1 LVYRQ
6 LHVFMDTNI
15 LVNIIYSITL
25 SRIKQSKPPRILGML
40 ENKYLIIYTDS
51 AVINE
56 LINKALPNVL
66 NSVDR
71 NRHGWG
77 NVDVHDM
84 LNLCHETLKEL
95 KKKGYVRVIEDD
107 KALRK
112 QYNALLHRRGRRI
125 CWRDEIKDEIKRKVS
140 SESLSEDLEVLY
152 SLLLAYDVL
161 ATVPRS
167 NVGITRGPLPFV
179 TDDKKLRDFI
189 QKYLVC
195 SKCPCSELI
204 YVRNYEEFKDEIK
217 KMLS

>member
-1 LVYRQ
+1 
-6 LHVFMDTNI
+6 
-15 LVNIIYSITL
+15 
-25 SRIKQSKPPRILGML
+25 ML
-40 ENKYLIIYTDS
+40 ENKYLIICTDS

-77 NVDVHDM
+77 DVDVHDM
-84 LNLCHETLKEL
+84 LNLCRETLSEL

-107 KALRK
+107 KALRR
-112 QYNALLHRRGRRI
+112 QYNALLRRRGRRI
-125 CWRDEIKDEIKRKVS
+125 CWRDEIKRKVLL
-140 SESLSEDLEVLY
+140 ESLSEDLEVLY

-161 ATVPRS
+161 ATAPRS
-167 NVGITRGPLPFV
+167 NVGITRGPLLFV

-189 QKYLVC
+189 QKHSMC

-204 YVRNYEEFKDEIK
+204 YVRNNAF
-217 KMLS
+217 LSRHYIFLKTYFTSRV